1 MLPPSPDSRLSRP
14 QTYATSG
21 SAKERTSLRSA
32 SGAHVQFASEN
43 ATTSLSV
50 WRTALSC
57 AATLPPRG
65 FRITRAPDASASSS
79 VRSVDASEVTT
90 SSSRSDG

>member
-1 MLPPSPDSRLSRP
+1 LSRP

-21 SAKERTSLRSA
+21 SANERTSFRNA
-32 SGAHVQFASEN
+32 SGAQVQFASEK
-43 ATTSLSV
+43 ATTSLFV
-50 WRTALSC
+50 CRTALSC

-65 FRITRAPDASASSS
+65 FRITRAPAASASSS

-90 SSSRSDG
+90 SSSRSAG